1 MGLFNLLET
10 GIPVFGTTY
19 EVSLNWIGNLIR
31 LLCGAVGIV
40 GVGIILFSLALKLI
54 TLPFDVYQRI
64 SMRKQNLQMEANKE
78 KMEKL
83 QKQYANDKEKYNQKV
98 MEMYKENGISMFSSC
113 LPMILSLVI
122 FIVAINAFNAF
133 AQYSNIN
140 NYNTMVDAYNN
151 TLTPYCAV
159 LDEENKDDVTLT
171 RDADGSYIYTV
182 KNDETEKYIY
192 YKVHSAEKIA
202 DEALVST
209 VNASQKSYFLDVEK
223 AMGNATI
230 KAAVQGEIN
239 AGLSKEDAVYNY
251 FVGMAQDSVVKAY
264 EEEVTEDMKFLWIKN
279 VWTTDASY
287 KHPVLGYSDFKA
299 EAGREEFEVN
309 GEDVKFNEIAAY
321 TNAYGEDNYN
331 LVTGKLTAQKEE
343 ANGYFILIIL
353 SIGTILLQQFVMQR
367 SQKAQSKYSSVD
379 GQAASQQKMTM
390 IIMTVMFAIF
400 SFMYS
405 SAFSIYM
412 ITSNIFSLCSTLL
425 INKLVDL
432 KMAKKEEV
440 IQTKKRENPTA
451 ARIEQAKNAGRESA
465 NQSKNKNK

>member
-1 MGLFNLLET
+1 MVIPAQRYVFNLFCFFIRT
-10 GIPVFGTTY
+10 IPFCIL
-19 EVSLNWIGNLIR
+19 VS
-31 LLCGAVGIV
+31 
-40 GVGIILFSLALKLI
+40 S
-54 TLPFDVYQRI
+54 
-64 SMRKQNLQMEANKE
+64 
-78 KMEKL
+78 
-83 QKQYANDKEKYNQKV
+83 
-98 MEMYKENGISMFSSC
+98 
-113 LPMILSLVI
+113 
-122 FIVAINAFNAF
+122 
-133 AQYSNIN
+133 YSRIN
-140 NYNTMVDAYNN
+140 NPVQ
-151 TLTPYCAV
+151 
-159 LDEENKDDVTLT
+159 
-171 RDADGSYIYTV
+171 
-182 KNDETEKYIY
+182 YIY